1 MGMERHFAGVL
12 QPSDAKQHITHTFAV
27 AEQTTQLRIR
37 LWHSEGNDAGL
48 SNMLTLTVFDPYGFR
63 GAGHRMGERRDGG
76 RVHEVTLSASHA
88 TPGYIAGALPGGE
101 WSAVIATHRITGTEP
116 CAYRLDVAADLANDD
131 AQNAEPVREETT
143 IRRPGE
149 DSTRGTRWYRGD
161 LHAHTVH
168 SDGRWDVPDLVAW
181 ARRSGLD
188 FVTLSDHNTVSGLAR
203 MNALSSSGL
212 LTLGGQELTTFYGH
226 ALAIGVS
233 DWVDW
238 RIGDGRSMP
247 AIAHEVQAAGG
258 LFIIAHPMAIG
269 DPICT
274 GCSWTY
280 ADMMPGP
287 ARIVEIWNSP
297 WDSPSSRNEATLA
310 LFYEWLNRGYRL
322 VATAGTD
329 NHGPRPADT
338 SPDAP
343 ADRRYGFNH
352 VLAAAN
358 TERAILDAVRQ
369 GHLFLSSRPHVE
381 CEAHSTSG
389 QHAGRRAMMG
399 DALPMGAD
407 ESAVLTATWQ
417 GCVAGDRIRVIADGA
432 LRDESSSGA
441 SGVGSWQFD
450 VAQARWVAIE
460 IRDEAGHVVA
470 ITNPIF
476 FARE

>member
-1 MGMERHFAGVL
+1 MSMQCHFAGVL
-12 QPSDAKQHITHTFAV
+12 QPSDAKRHITHTFAV
-27 AEQTTQLRIR
+27 AEHTTQLRIR
-37 LWHSEGNDAGL
+37 LWHSEGNAAGL
-48 SNMLTLTVFDPYGFR
+48 SNMLTLTVFDPRGFR

-76 RVHEVTLSASHA
+76 RVHDVTLGASHA

-101 WSAVIATHRITGTEP
+101 WSVVIATHRITEAEP
-116 CAYRLDVAADLANDD
+116 CAYRLDVAADCANDV
-131 AQNAEPVREETT
+131 AQKFEPAPGET
-143 IRRPGE
+143 IVHHPGE
-149 DSTRGTRWYRGD
+149 DSIHGARWYRGD

-181 ARRSGLD
+181 ARQSNLD
-188 FVTLSDHNTVSGLAR
+188 FVTLSDHNTVSGLAQVD
-203 MNALSSSGL
+203 ALSSPDL
-212 LTLGGQELTTFYGH
+212 LTLGGQELTTFHGH
-226 ALAIGVS
+226 ALALGPRS
-233 DWVDW
+233 WVDW

-247 AIAHEVQAAGG
+247 AIAREVQAAGS

-297 WDSPSSRNEATLA
+297 WDSPTSRNEATLA
-310 LFYEWLNRGYRL
+310 LFYGWLNRGHRL

-329 NHGPRPADT
+329 NHGPHPADA
-338 SPDAP
+338 SPDAA
-343 ADRRYGFNH
+343 ADTRYGFNV
-352 VLAAAN
+352 VLAEAR
-358 TERAILDAVRQ
+358 TERAILDAIRR

-389 QHAGRRAMMG
+389 RRAMMG
-399 DALPMGAD
+399 DVLPMSTD
-407 ESAVLTATWQ
+407 ESAVLTLTWR
-417 GCVAGDRIRVIADGA
+417 GCVAGDHVRVIADGA
-432 LRDESSSGA
+432 LCDESSPGA
-441 SGVGSWQFD
+441 SGAGSGQFD

-476 FARE
+476 FTRE